1 MPGSKGQANSHVR
14 DLKLKPNLIYHPENL
29 ITLKNYAKST
39 LMVLYKQNNKA
50 WMTAHLFT
58 TWFTEYFKPTIETY

>member
-14 DLKLKPNLIYHPENL
+14 ELVTNAVGDLKLKPNLIYHPENL

-39 LMVLYKQNNKA
+39 LMVLYK
-50 WMTAHLFT
+50 
-58 TWFTEYFKPTIETY
+58 

>member
-1 MPGSKGQANSHVR
+1 MSSRSFRAREKSMPGSKGQANSHVR

-39 LMVLYKQNNKA
+39 LMVLYK
-50 WMTAHLFT
+50 
-58 TWFTEYFKPTIETY
+58 